1 MTQSLLLAAGYL
13 LVPAGVIW
21 LAHHQRW
28 AAKVGVIVLCYFLGL
43 ALGVSNLLP
52 EPALAV
58 PRVLSEVTIVLAL
71 PLLLFS
77 LDIRQWSKVA
87 GRALLSMML
96 AVATVFTLATLLYF
110 AYRDGGVGQAATA
123 DLAANLAA
131 MSVGVYTGGTPNLAA
146 IKTGLDIPEV
156 QYLAFHSIDALVG
169 SVYFLFM
176 MTLGVPL
183 FRALLPAVGLAAGP
197 ANPGTPSSMAST
209 TASSATPA
217 TGIAPG
223 TPEEAYDHPDE
234 DDYRPLLQRANL
246 VQALAAVGLSLVVVA
261 LSFGIM
267 QALAWYS
274 GGAANSAVLIIALTT
289 LGIAFSLHARVRA
302 LFLSYRLGMYLIYVF
317 CLAVASLV
325 SVDELVNMDAL
336 VAVFLVVVVVASVA
350 IHAVLCRLAKVDGDT
365 FMVTSVAAVASPP
378 FVPLMARALNNPGAM
393 LPGMTMGVIG
403 YALGSYLGISLGLYL
418 RGL

>member
-1 MTQSLLLAAGYL
+1 MSLSLLLAAAYL
-13 LVPAGVIW
+13 LAPAGVIW
-21 LAHHQRW
+21 LANHQRW
-28 AAKVGVIVLCYFLGL
+28 AAKVGVIVLCYFMGL
-43 ALGVSNLLP
+43 SLGVSDLLP
-52 EPALAV
+52 ERALAV
-58 PRVLSEVTIVLAL
+58 PRALSEATIVLAL

-77 LDIRQWSKVA
+77 LDIRQWTKVA
-87 GRALLSMML
+87 GRALLSMLL

-110 AYRDGGVGQAATA
+110 AYRDGGAGQDAAA
-123 DLAANLAA
+123 GPASDLAANLAA

-146 IKTGLDIPEV
+146 IKTGLDIPEA

-169 SVYFLFM
+169 AVYFLFM

-183 FRALLPAVGLAAGP
+183 FRALLPAVGRATGPAPGAAGGDAPVAP
-197 ANPGTPSSMAST
+197 AP
-209 TASSATPA
+209 
-217 TGIAPG
+217 
-223 TPEEAYDHPDE
+223 AYDHPDE
-234 DDYRPLLQRANL
+234 DDYRPLLERANL
-246 VQALAAVGLSLVVVA
+246 AQAAAAVALSLVVVA
-261 LSFGIM
+261 LSFGVM
-267 QALAWYS
+267 QAMALFS
-274 GGAANSAVLIIALTT
+274 GGAPNSAVLIIALTT

-325 SVDELVNMDAL
+325 SVDELVNMDVT
-336 VAVFLVVVVVASVA
+336 VAVFLVVVVVTSVA
-350 IHAVLCRLAKVDGDT
+350 VHALLCRLAKVDGDT

>member
-43 ALGVSNLLP
+43 SLGVSNLLP
-52 EPALAV
+52 ESALAV

-110 AYRDGGVGQAATA
+110 AYRDGGVGQGAGTGAAA

-146 IKTGLDIPEV
+146 IKTGLDIPEA

-183 FRALLPAVGLAAGP
+183 FRALLPAVGPTAG
-197 ANPGTPSSMAST
+197 S
-209 TASSATPA
+209 
-217 TGIAPG
+217 APG
-223 TPEEAYDHPDE
+223 APDQAYDHPDE
-234 DDYRPLLQRANL
+234 DDYRPLLERANL

-261 LSFGIM
+261 LSFGIT
-267 QALAWYS
+267 QALAWFS

-325 SVDELVNMDAL
+325 SVDELVNMDAT
-336 VAVFLVVVVVASVA
+336 VAVFLLVVVVASVA
-350 IHAVLCRLAKVDGDT
+350 VHALLCRLAKVDGDT

-378 FVPLMARALNNPGAM
+378 FVPLIARALNNPGAM

>member
-1 MTQSLLLAAGYL
+1 
-13 LVPAGVIW
+13 
-21 LAHHQRW
+21 
-28 AAKVGVIVLCYFLGL
+28 
-43 ALGVSNLLP
+43 
-52 EPALAV
+52 
-58 PRVLSEVTIVLAL
+58 
-71 PLLLFS
+71 
-77 LDIRQWSKVA
+77 
-87 GRALLSMML
+87 
-96 AVATVFTLATLLYF
+96 
-110 AYRDGGVGQAATA
+110 
-123 DLAANLAA
+123 
-131 MSVGVYTGGTPNLAA
+131 
-146 IKTGLDIPEV
+146 
-156 QYLAFHSIDALVG
+156 
-169 SVYFLFM
+169 
-176 MTLGVPL
+176 
-183 FRALLPAVGLAAGP
+183 
-197 ANPGTPSSMAST
+197 
-209 TASSATPA
+209 
-217 TGIAPG
+217 
-223 TPEEAYDHPDE
+223 
-234 DDYRPLLQRANL
+234 